1 MKNDYIDLMKG
12 ENPVII
18 TGKQMENNENSG
30 NPDSNNDLKIK
41 KEKRKSK
48 FTETI
53 ETVIIA
59 LILAI
64 FIRATVAE
72 ARYIPS
78 ESMVP
83 TLLIKD
89 RLVVEKISNYTGKPT
104 RGEVLVFYPRGGGPI
119 QRPIVDSG
127 TPPRLKEFSPANPF
141 EVDNGNNETFTSEA
155 LTWLGFTNKVAYIKR
170 VIGLPGE
177 TIEVKQGTVFI
188 DGKPLDESAYIKEKP
203 YYDMEAIKLNSDE
216 IFMMGDNRNNSSDSH
231 VWGPLP
237 EKNIIGHAVLRF
249 WPLTRIGTIN

>member
-12 ENPVII
+12 VNPVII

-30 NPDSNNDLKIK
+30 NSEPNNNLKFK

-104 RGEVLVFYPRGGGPI
+104 RGEVLVFYPRSGGEME
-119 QRPIVDSG
+119 RPVAGSTNSFQVHKFVTATMEPGSEED
-127 TPPRLKEFSPANPF
+127 
-141 EVDNGNNETFTSEA
+141 ETFTSEA
-155 LTWLGFTNKVAYIKR
+155 LTWLGFTKKVAFIKR

-188 DGKPLDESAYIKEKP
+188 DGKPLDETAYIKERP
-203 YYDMEAIKLNSDE
+203 YYDMAPLKLNDDE
-216 IFMMGDNRNNSSDSH
+216 IFMMGDNRNNSMDSH

-237 EKNIIGHAVLRF
+237 VKNIIGHAVLRF
-249 WPLTRIGTIN
+249 WPLTRIGAIN